1 VKTAPLSPHWA
12 APQLLALP
20 QRWADQMAGQ
30 WRRYAMPG
38 EHRNLLDVEGADRW
52 LERRLAELQ
61 EGERAGIKP
70 RMGDDDL
77 RKLADLEAR
86 DHADRQATIAGDWM
100 HKGGDIPADMLAAA
114 ITDEQRADALAVMD
128 ARGLADLWPDG
139 PDMTDRGRLARLR
152 DPVFWRRVFRKA
164 HARTVESCAIR
175 LGLVNGR
182 ADPYLSRESLEIATR
197 RQAANMA
204 MLKHT
209 IAVSERGD
217 EMTLLAIAEKSVSN
231 PTIRRGELMTRVS
244 GFELCADKMGHV
256 KRWAVLT
263 CPSRM
268 HKWSHLPAPKGQSG
282 LPIENKKYDGTLP
295 GDAQRYLAAQWRKL
309 CAHWEREGLRVYG
322 FRTTE
327 PHRDGTPHWNIL
339 CFFAPMTERV
349 FLKKQCKISVDAI
362 PVFDAG
368 LRRYFLDNDSPN
380 ESGAAE
386 HRVRIS
392 AIDASKG
399 SAAAYIAKYIAKGV
413 DGFALDEDLF
423 GKHMERTSRAVV
435 AWSRVWGI
443 RQFQQI
449 GGPPVTAW
457 RQLRRINPDNLGT
470 AETVADTLRQA
481 VAAVN
486 LKLTEPDEK
495 RAVAWQ
501 RYTQVQGGPTCKRAA
516 WKIRMLMEQREQANR
531 YGETSKPRIV
541 GVVGLGRVAAAAP
554 AHLAAR
560 GPVGGGFY
568 RQALTAIEAERSE
581 WLTVPKGNTVEAI
594 EAHCQ
599 RLQGLIQSMDIEAAE
614 RAQRGIARIQAQRAA
629 ITAAEERFPG
639 TVGAVRQREAVAPW
653 TRVNNCTATPTL
665 DTLDRRHMDVS
676 TGQFAPLK
684 RLRRKLDRRYIWG
697 AGGQTNRRNENHGQE
712 TGT

>member
-1 VKTAPLSPHWA
+1 MYPHWA
-12 APQLLALP
+12 QPQLMALP

-38 EHRNLLDVEGADRW
+38 EHRNMLDQEGADRW
-52 LERRLAELQ
+52 LSRRLEELQ
-61 EGERAGIKP
+61 AGELAGITPK
-70 RMGDDDL
+70 MGDSDL
-77 RKLADLEAR
+77 CKLADLEAR
-86 DHADRQATIAGDWM
+86 DHSDRQATIAGDWT
-100 HKGGDIPADMLAAA
+100 HKAGDIPADMLAAA

-182 ADPYLSRESLEIATR
+182 SDPYLSRESLELAAR

-209 IAVSERGD
+209 MAVSERGD
-217 EMTLLAIAEKSVSN
+217 EMSLFDIAEKSVSN

-244 GFELCADKMGHV
+244 GFELCADQMGHV

-268 HKWSHLPAPKGQSG
+268 HKFTHTKNGHPV
-282 LPIENKKYDGTLP
+282 ENKRYDGTQP
-295 GDAQRYLAAQWRKL
+295 RDAQRYLAGQWRKV
-309 CAHWEREGLRVYG
+309 CAWWERQGLRVYG

-327 PHRDGTPHWNIL
+327 PHQDGTPHWNVL
-339 CFFAPMTERV
+339 CFFAPLTDRV
-349 FLKKQCKISVDAI
+349 QMKKSTKLPADSI
-362 PVFDAG
+362 PVFDGG
-368 LRRYFLDNDSPN
+368 LLRYFLAN
-380 ESGAAE
+380 ESPTEPGAKL
-386 HRVRIS
+386 HRVKIE
-392 AIDASKG
+392 AIDNSKG

-413 DGFALDEDLF
+413 DGFGLDVDLF
-423 GKHMERTSRAVV
+423 GNNIERTSRAVV

-501 RYTQVQGGPTCKRAA
+501 RYTQVQGGPTCKRKA

-531 YGETSKPRIV
+531 YGETSQPRIV
-541 GVVGLGRVAAAAP
+541 GVVGLGRVVAAAP

-560 GPVGGGFY
+560 GHVGGGFY

-581 WLTVPKGNTVEAI
+581 WLTVPKGSTEDAI
-594 EAHCQ
+594 ESHCQ

-665 DTLDRRHMDVS
+665 DTLDRRQMDVS

-684 RLRRKLDRRYIWG
+684 RLRRKLDRRYNWNER
-697 AGGQTNRRNENHGQE
+697 AGGSSRGES
-712 TGT
+712 